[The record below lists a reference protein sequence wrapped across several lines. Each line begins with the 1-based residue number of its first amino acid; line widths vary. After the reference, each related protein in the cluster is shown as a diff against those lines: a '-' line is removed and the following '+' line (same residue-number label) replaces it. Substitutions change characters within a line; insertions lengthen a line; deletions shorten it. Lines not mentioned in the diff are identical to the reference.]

1 MNINDY
7 KILEG
12 ESDEDFRFRIYALKE
27 KDGLCWEDIAAI
39 INRETGESY
48 SESKYRKEWKNYNR
62 GYNDR
67 DAEDSVSPKVDD
79 TMAKYVALEKEKMKL
94 ADLRV
99 QTRADIRRMAREET
113 CREIA
118 VETAKL
124 MNDKKALK
132 VSPIRFG
139 SIKTAEGNAAIAPI
153 HDWHY
158 GIEIDS
164 PWNTYNPD
172 VCRARV
178 NELLNAIV
186 HRCEQNN
193 VRQLYVVNLG
203 DMIAGAIHLQ
213 IRLESRCD
221 IITQIMEV
229 SEIIAEFLHE
239 LACRFEVHYMDCL
252 DNHSRIDPNKKTAM
266 ALESLA
272 RITTWYLKERL
283 GDSIAFH
290 DNFWGP
296 DICNFT
302 CKGFNVIGVHGD
314 KDRPSNIIDKLSTFT
329 KEHYDLVLSAHLH
342 HFNADESNET
352 MLISGGSLMG
362 TDEFATS
369 LRLSSRP
376 SQNLIIVTDD
386 NVCDSLYRI
395 VLH

>member
-1 MNINDY
+1 MANDKY
-7 KILEG
+7 KIQPG
-12 ESDEDFRFRIYALKE
+12 ESAEDFRFRIYALKE
-27 KDGLCWEDIAAI
+27 ADGLFWDDVADI

-48 SESKYRKEWKNYNR
+48 SETKYRREWKNYNR
-62 GYNDR
+62 GYQDR
-67 DAEDSVSPKVDD
+67 DAEDSVSPAVDE
-79 TMAKYVALEKEKMKL
+79 TMAKHIALEKEKMKL
-94 ADLRV
+94 MDLRV

-113 CREIA
+113 CKEIA

-124 MNDKKALK
+124 MNEKKALK

-139 SIKTAEGNAAIAPI
+139 SLKTAEGNAAIAPI

-164 PWNTYNPD
+164 PWNQYNPD
-172 VCRARV
+172 VCRKRV
-178 NELLNAIV
+178 SELLSTIIS
-186 HRCEQNN
+186 RCEQNN

-213 IRLESRCD
+213 IRLESRFD
-221 IITQIMEV
+221 IITQIMQV
-229 SEIIAEFLHE
+229 SEIIAEFLSE
-239 LACRFEVHYMDCL
+239 LAKRFEVHYMDCL

-272 RITTWYLKERL
+272 RITPWYLKERL
-283 GDSIAFH
+283 GDSVVFH

-296 DICNFT
+296 DICNFV
-302 CKGFNVIGVHGD
+302 CKGYNIIGVHGD
-314 KDRPSNIIDKLSTFT
+314 KDKPSSIIDKLSTFT

-376 SQNLIIVTDD
+376 SQNLIIVSDD
-386 NVCDSLYRI
+386 NVCDTIYRI